1 MTDTNKTGSFDALL
15 GELNNDLMKAL
26 PGADA
31 GADEGAAAGDG
42 DADKGGDDELDED
55 GKPVMAKSF
64 KLTLEGGEEVDA
76 IDGSELIKALTD
88 RIETNEASVLGVLRT
103 VIDAFSTQGEL
114 VKSLQAEVGKLANTG
129 VRRKAV
135 IAITERPVTEE
146 LAKSDASDTMSGEQF
161 MAKAIVAQAA
171 GAINGTQVATA
182 EAFINS
188 NKAPPAEIVA
198 AVLAATASK

>member
-1 MTDTNKTGSFDALL
+1 MTDTNKTGSFDALI
-15 GELNNDLMKAL
+15 GELSEELTKAL

-31 GADEGAAAGDG
+31 GAVEGAAAGDG
-42 DADKGGDDELDED
+42 EADKEGDEELDED

-88 RIETNEASVLGVLRT
+88 RIEANEAATIGALTTAVQ
-103 VIDAFSTQGEL
+103 VIAAQGAL
-114 VKSLQAEVGKLANTG
+114 VKSLQDKVGELSASGKG
-129 VRRKAV
+129 RKAV
-135 IAITERPVTEE
+135 VAITERPVTEE
-146 LAKSDASDTMSGEQF
+146 LKKSDTADTMSGEQF

-188 NKAPPAEIVA
+188 NKPPPAEIVA